1 MRARRFAPLRIVPVP
16 SRCGLAL
23 TLLAALAAS
32 VALCAV
38 GGAHAGLLLLPALV
52 LVLWQGRQFGA
63 FGARPPVLDIDA
75 AGRLLLNGQPVRLA
89 ASTVVLPW
97 LIVLRGRAAGR
108 RFCVILCADSA
119 PPAALRTLRVL
130 LHWHVSPRL
139 ATRPPDLESFK
150 TSS

>member
-1 MRARRFAPLRIVPVP
+1 MRTRRFAPLRIVPVP

-23 TLLAALAAS
+23 TLLAALAAA
-32 VALCAV
+32 VAL
-38 GGAHAGLLLLPALV
+38 GATDGLHAGLLLLPLP
-52 LVLWQGRQFGA
+52 VLWQGRQFGG
-63 FGARPPVLDIDA
+63 FGATPPVLDIDA

-108 RFCVILCADSA
+108 RFSMVLCADSA
-119 PPAALRTLRVL
+119 PAAALRTLRVL

-139 ATRPPDLESFK
+139 APRPPDLESFK

>member
-52 LVLWQGRQFGA
+52 LWQGRQFGA

-75 AGRLLLNGQPVRLA
+75 AGRLLLGGQPVRLA
-89 ASTVVLPW
+89 ASTVVL
-97 LIVLRGRAAGR
+97 
-108 RFCVILCADSA
+108 
-119 PPAALRTLRVL
+119 
-130 LHWHVSPRL
+130 
-139 ATRPPDLESFK
+139 
-150 TSS
+150 